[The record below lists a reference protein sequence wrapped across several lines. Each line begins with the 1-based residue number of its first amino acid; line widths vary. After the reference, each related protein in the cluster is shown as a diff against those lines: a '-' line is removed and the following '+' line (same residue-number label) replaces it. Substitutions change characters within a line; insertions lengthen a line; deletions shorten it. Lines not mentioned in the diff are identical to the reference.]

1 MNSRIVGVTTD
12 VPWGFRFIHAAGLDN
27 PELPRH
33 PAQLYEAVC
42 YLISFFILMHLY
54 WRTNVKKRMGFIFGA
69 FLILIFS
76 ARFII
81 EFAKEVQ
88 EPWEADMVLNMGQI
102 LSIPFILVG
111 IFMLWYSKKLPDL
124 GTKIA
129 KEYKAKEVTK
139 RK

>member
-1 MNSRIVGVTTD
+1 
-12 VPWGFRFIHAAGLDN
+12 
-27 PELPRH
+27 
-33 PAQLYEAVC
+33 
-42 YLISFFILMHLY
+42 
-54 WRTNVKKRMGFIFGA
+54 
-69 FLILIFS
+69 
-76 ARFII
+76 
-81 EFAKEVQ
+81 
-88 EPWEADMVLNMGQI
+88 MVLNMGQI